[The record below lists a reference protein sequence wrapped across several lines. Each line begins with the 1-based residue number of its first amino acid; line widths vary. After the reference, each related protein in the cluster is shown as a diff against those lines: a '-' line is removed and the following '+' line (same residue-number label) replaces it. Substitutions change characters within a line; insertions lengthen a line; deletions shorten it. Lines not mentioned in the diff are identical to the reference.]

1 MWSKIWS
8 DDNGNESAPWP
19 ENVEQEV
26 SAKKGARGH
35 RFGVNKMANCEAA
48 GPELV
53 EGYWFNKTHRDTF
66 YIAKRPAR
74 PCSFRKRPKKGSEEG
89 HF

>member
-1 MWSKIWS
+1 M
-8 DDNGNESAPWP
+8 
-19 ENVEQEV
+19 
-26 SAKKGARGH
+26 
-35 RFGVNKMANCEAA
+35 NKMAYCEAA

-53 EGYWFNKTHRDTF
+53 KGYWFNKTHRDTF